1 MLLETSCLVTI
12 FASLNHWTVTSDL
25 SLQVL
30 IPFPEDKTLDSL
42 SRKVEEVY
50 HCCVGETEA
59 NLTTLQMLTAIEEKL
74 GELLENADMIPKDQ
88 MSIAERAKEKER
100 RMR

>member
-1 MLLETSCLVTI
+1 MI
-12 FASLNHWTVTSDL
+12 NHWTVTCHLINKSSDL
-25 SLQVL
+25 RMQVL
-30 IPFPEDKTLDSL
+30 VSCLQDKTLDAL

-50 HCCVGETEA
+50 HCCVAETEA
-59 NLTTLQMLTAIEEKL
+59 NLTTLQMLTAIEENL

>member
-1 MLLETSCLVTI
+1 MPCPQDKILDTLSC
-12 FASLNHWTVTSDL
+12 
-25 SLQVL
+25 
-30 IPFPEDKTLDSL
+30 
-42 SRKVEEVY
+42 KVEEVY

-59 NLTTLQMLTAIEEKL
+59 NLTILQMLMAIEEKL
-74 GELLENADMIPKDQ
+74 GELLENAEMIPKDQ